1 MEFDMTEVV
10 VALIG
15 LLSTVITCFLVP
27 LLKKKMD
34 KSERELLAT
43 LIKTAVYAAEQV
55 FNGTKL
61 GKDKK
66 DYVFR
71 FLKEQGI
78 DVEDEKLK
86 LQINNLI
93 ESFVAEINGKTLPE
107 NK

>member
-1 MEFDMTEVV
+1 MDFDMTEVV

-34 KSERELLAT
+34 KNERELLAT

-55 FNGTKL
+55 FRGTEL
-61 GKDKK
+61 GKEKK
-66 DYVFR
+66 NYVFK

-78 DVEDEKLK
+78 NVEDERLK

-93 ESFVAEINGKTLPE
+93 ESFVAEMNGKTLPD